1 MKLNLIFI
9 TIILVLLFFLKTTTV
24 TLKQEKD
31 KILFY
36 QKNQTRLENQI
47 RRIYDEKLKIETENQ
62 ALKKLSSKDT
72 FNWRQ
77 DISNTLV
84 IKRLQQN

>member
-9 TIILVLLFFLKTTTV
+9 TIILVLLFFLKTTTI

-47 RRIYDEKLKIETENQ
+47 RRIYDEKLKIETKNQ

-72 FNWRQ
+72 LNWHQ

>member
-9 TIILVLLFFLKTTTV
+9 TIILVLLFFLKTTTI

-62 ALKKLSSKDT
+62 ELKKISSKDT
-72 FNWRQ
+72 FNWHQ